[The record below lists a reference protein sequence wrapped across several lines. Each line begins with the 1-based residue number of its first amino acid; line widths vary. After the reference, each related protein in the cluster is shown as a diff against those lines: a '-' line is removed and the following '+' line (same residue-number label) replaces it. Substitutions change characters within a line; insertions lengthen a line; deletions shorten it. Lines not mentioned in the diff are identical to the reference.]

1 MFSTLTA
8 NGLKDPS
15 ESLFKE
21 LATLSGGGVSVPFK
35 MELAKLA

>member
-15 ESLFKE
+15 ESLFNE
-21 LATLSGGGVSVPFK
+21 LATFK